1 MNGRQK
7 LWTTSRALGWT
18 MDKNGD
24 YERGTDR
31 IEVKYTPTGL
41 VRSAR
46 LFRAGVYV
54 EYVPD
59 ERLPGKL
66 DAVLEWMRQAAE
78 VNQ

>member
-7 LWTTSRALGWT
+7 LWSTSRALGWS
-18 MDKNGD
+18 MNKAGD
-24 YERGTDR
+24 YERGSTR

-41 VRSAR
+41 VKSAK
-46 LFRAGVYV
+46 LYQDGTEV

-66 DAVLEWMRQAAE
+66 EAVLEWMKQPAE
-78 VNQ
+78 VTQ